1 MHRYLI
7 RLRKEVFDLLKVEA
21 KARGISINDFITYCI
36 EVALAEY
43 MNESA
48 EAFKDSVKDK
58 VIQRKGNDYK
68 VSKSHGKMYYDLL
81 NDNLSKSTIV
91 LFTLLL
97 SNSNQKGDAFS
108 ISSNAL
114 ADRKNANCEKAG
126 VKQIRPHDFRHS
138 CASLLINKG
147 ANIQVVAKYLGHTKI
162 EETLKTYSHLF
173 ISTLDEIINVIDTL
187 EDDKTED

>member
-97 SNSNQKGDAFS
+97 SNSNQKGYAFGS
-108 ISSNAL
+108 NKYYAEKLKCTTRTISSLLRTLVNKNYIIIEHPRSFK
-114 ADRKNANCEKAG
+114 RKIY
-126 VKQIRPHDFRHS
+126 IR
-138 CASLLINKG
+138 NKFP
-147 ANIQVVAKYLGHTKI
+147 T
-162 EETLKTYSHLF
+162 
-173 ISTLDEIINVIDTL
+173 
-187 EDDKTED
+187 